1 MQVRIHLLHEP
12 TYSRNVEVLLFPLVL
27 HRRRLRERGIG
38 LSFFTRIKPALFDC
52 DVLCVSSKFFSR
64 WWLGSG
70 TNSVL
75 EFLKEAR
82 ENGAARVFWF
92 DMGDGTGASQFEV
105 LPYVDRYVK
114 GQLLRDRTQYQKNYY
129 GMRIFTD
136 LIHEQFGIEDA
147 TADEPHLCRI
157 PTDEELKKLTVGWSW
172 GMMNYGR
179 WGETW
184 GKISFRSPLLPRFV
198 PRRWYEPSADRPIPI
213 SCRIGTRYT
222 RPTVAFPRLEIKRRL
237 QGKVPSEF
245 ISRRDF
251 FKELTQSVGAITPF
265 GYGEVCYRDYEIVL
279 AGAAMI
285 KQDMS
290 HLETW
295 PHIWYGEETYVPFK
309 WDLSDFDE
317 RLEYVQ
323 THRRE
328 MEERARAAQRIYKCA
343 LISEDGHQEFC
354 DRFMHIIAP

>member
-1 MQVRIHLLHEP
+1 MRVHVLHEP
-12 TYSRNVEVLLFPLVL
+12 TYTRNVEVLLFPLIFN
-27 HRRRLRERGIG
+27 RKRLRERGIE
-38 LSFFTRIKPALFDC
+38 LAFFKRIVPLLFEC

-64 WWLGSG
+64 WWIERGAD
-70 TNSVL
+70 SVPQ
-75 EFLKEAR
+75 FLQQAR
-82 ENGAARVFWF
+82 RKGAERVLWF

-105 LPYVDRYVK
+105 LPYIDRYVK
-114 GQLLRDRTQYQKNYY
+114 GQLLRPLTNYQKNYY

-136 LIHEQFGIEDA
+136 LIHEKFGIEDGHP
-147 TADEPHLCRI
+147 DELHLRKV

-179 WGETW
+179 FGEVW
-184 GKISFRSPLLPRFV
+184 GKISFRSSLLPRFV
-198 PRRWYEPSADRPIPI
+198 PRHWYEPSADRPVLI

-237 QGKVPSEF
+237 EGKVPSDF
-245 ISRRDF
+245 ISRREF
-251 FKELTQSVGAITPF
+251 FKELTQSLGAITPF

-279 AGAAMI
+279 AGATMI

-295 PHIWYGEETYVPFK
+295 PHIWRGEETYVPFK

-317 RLEYVQ
+317 KLEYARN
-323 THRRE
+323 HRGE
-328 MEERARAAQRIYKCA
+328 MADRARAAQVIYKRA
-343 LISEDGHQEFC
+343 LVSEEGHQEFC
-354 DRFMHIIAP
+354 DRFMRIISA